1 MTVSPQA
8 VRASYDVQTD
18 VINAANAVLGVLE
31 LIAEAPCSESTE
43 RDVHRALSATEACL
57 AELDLSRAELI
68 DGASANGTG
77 PPEPPPWMPPE
88 CNDAQSRGY
97 GVVLPLRTRRS
108 RQCG

>member
-43 RDVHRALSATEACL
+43 RDVHRALSAT
-57 AELDLSRAELI
+57 
-68 DGASANGTG
+68 
-77 PPEPPPWMPPE
+77 
-88 CNDAQSRGY
+88 
-97 GVVLPLRTRRS
+97 
-108 RQCG
+108 